1 MATVYAEFASKKDR
15 LGKDWRV
22 CCQCEKFAEGRT
34 EVCLGPELN
43 APIYQ
48 EGADEDADVVNQS
61 GGRARVEIDGINNT
75 RVDDMPRSSG
85 GVDLGFPKWLVGGGE
100 SEASATRVHPMQ
112 QQKRTTRLGEQMKGC
127 HWGEKWL

>member
-1 MATVYAEFASKKDR
+1 MYAEFASKKDR

-22 CCQCEKFAEGRT
+22 CCQCENFAEGRT

-85 GVDLGFPKWLVGGGE
+85 GVDLGFLNGWLEEVNRRRLQLGCIRCSSRREQQGW
-100 SEASATRVHPMQ
+100 AS
-112 QQKRTTRLGEQMKGC
+112 K
-127 HWGEKWL
+127 